1 MTGSAKYQPQV
12 SHLISSGEEESGA
25 KVATM
30 KPVKQTVTY
39 DSSTGKM
46 YEELGS
52 SGSSGESPCGHQSPS
67 CHHAILSGGVAA
79 AGRAGSYF
87 HNYQP
92 SYSGVS
98 SVYGSGMQTPAQYM
112 ASSYSSPSY
121 VGPYD
126 R

>member
-1 MTGSAKYQPQV
+1 MSQLDSLERKE
-12 SHLISSGEEESGA
+12 SSKE
-25 KVATM
+25 M

-52 SGSSGESPCGHQSPS
+52 TSSGS
-67 CHHAILSGGVAA
+67 AAAA
-79 AGRAGSYF
+79 AGRSSYF
-87 HNYQP
+87 QNYQS
-92 SYSGVS
+92 SYPYSAAAASMQS
-98 SVYGSGMQTPAQYM
+98 SQYM
-112 ASSYSSPSY
+112 ASSYASPGY

>member
-1 MTGSAKYQPQV
+1 M
-12 SHLISSGEEESGA
+12 SHPISSGEESSA
-25 KVATM
+25 KLAAM

-52 SGSSGESPCGHQSPS
+52 TNSSSSSRPSYFQSYQ
-67 CHHAILSGGVAA
+67 
-79 AGRAGSYF
+79 GSY
-87 HNYQP
+87 P
-92 SYSGVS
+92 SPY
-98 SVYGSGMQTPAQYM
+98 SGMQPPQYM
-112 ASSYSSPSY
+112 ASSYSSPGY

>member
-1 MTGSAKYQPQV
+1 MSQLDSLERKD
-12 SHLISSGEEESGA
+12 SSKE
-25 KVATM
+25 M

-52 SGSSGESPCGHQSPS
+52 TSSAS
-67 CHHAILSGGVAA
+67 AAA
-79 AGRAGSYF
+79 AGRSSYF
-87 HNYQP
+87 QNYQS
-92 SYSGVS
+92 SYPYSAAAASMQS
-98 SVYGSGMQTPAQYM
+98 SQYM
-112 ASSYSSPSY
+112 ASSYASPGY